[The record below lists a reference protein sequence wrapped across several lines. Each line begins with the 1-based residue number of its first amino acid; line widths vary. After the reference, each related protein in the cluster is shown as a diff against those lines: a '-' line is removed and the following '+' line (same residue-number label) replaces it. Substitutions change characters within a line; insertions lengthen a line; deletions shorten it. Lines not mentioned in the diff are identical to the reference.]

1 MTGRVKNVKA
11 GGAQDARGFGISTK
25 RAQVINHLYG
35 FIKFTVIMGA
45 MMTQGNRNCNVVR
58 DKIKFDTSG
67 LNELNLN
74 GYVCNIFVS

>member
-1 MTGRVKNVKA
+1 
-11 GGAQDARGFGISTK
+11 
-25 RAQVINHLYG
+25 
-35 FIKFTVIMGA
+35 MGA